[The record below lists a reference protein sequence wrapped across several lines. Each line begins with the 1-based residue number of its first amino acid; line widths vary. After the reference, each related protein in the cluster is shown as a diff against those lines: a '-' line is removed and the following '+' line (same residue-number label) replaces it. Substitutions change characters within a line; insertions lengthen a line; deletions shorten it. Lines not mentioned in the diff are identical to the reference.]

1 MTRHSGDTGM
11 ERETTMERG
20 VRRLALLGTLDTA
33 RLQEALSSRFD
44 VQVQDEAGAAADAEV
59 DALVTA
65 CASDVDLKAA
75 LLGPQGYL
83 SRARAGLLLVDLSPV
98 SEALSREIDEAAQR
112 ARVRYVR
119 APLTTGPGDGGGQ
132 IHTAMVSGAREDY
145 ERAFELLEAL
155 AGNIVWLGEGEE
167 ARAMTRVLDVMT
179 GVSMAMW
186 AEALVFG
193 EAVGLDWREM
203 LEVMQTSAIGSPVI
217 QSHTPL
223 VAARDFGSPIAC
235 EQMARRLG
243 DALASGKA
251 TGTVLTLTGLAH
263 QMYLGALG
271 HGLAGEGL
279 TAVIPWLE
287 SAAGTQPGDGRTGV
301 R

>member
-1 MTRHSGDTGM
+1 M
-11 ERETTMERG
+11 ERETTMEQG
-20 VRRLALLGTLDTA
+20 VRRLVLLGGVDTE
-33 RLQEALSSRFD
+33 RLREALSSRFD
-44 VQVQDEAGAAADAEV
+44 VQVRDTASAAAELEV

-65 CASDVDLKAA
+65 CASDTDLAAA
-75 LLGPQGYL
+75 LLGQHGYL
-83 SRARAGLLLVDLSPV
+83 KRAPAGLLLVDLSPV
-98 SEALSREIDEAAQR
+98 SETLSREIEEAARR
-112 ARVRYVR
+112 AGVRYVR
-119 APLTTGPGDGGGQ
+119 APLTAGPGEGGRQ
-132 IHTAMVSGAREDY
+132 VYTAMVSGPREDH
-145 ERAFELLEAL
+145 ERAIELLESL
-155 AGNIVWLGEGEE
+155 AGKVVWLGEDEE

-223 VAARDFGSPIAC
+223 VATRDFGSPLAC

-243 DALASGKA
+243 DALAAGKT

-287 SAAGTQPGDGRTGV
+287 AAAGTKPGEGPAAGR
-301 R
+301 